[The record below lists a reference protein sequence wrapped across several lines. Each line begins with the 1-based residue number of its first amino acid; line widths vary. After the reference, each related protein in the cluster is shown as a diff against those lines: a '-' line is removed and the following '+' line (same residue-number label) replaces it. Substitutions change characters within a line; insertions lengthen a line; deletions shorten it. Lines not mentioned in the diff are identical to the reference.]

1 MLKRF
6 AFVTSALLLSFS
18 VTASADDI
26 EGDIESLDR
35 EARTLTVQGIVFHT
49 DDDTDYDDGLSSF
62 DDLEEGQKV
71 EIDFDYDGERH
82 LAKEIELED

>member
-1 MLKRF
+1 MLKPF
-6 AFVTSALLLSFS
+6 MALVSALMLTFAVS
-18 VTASADDI
+18 ASANDV
-26 EGDIESLDR
+26 EGKIESVDR

-71 EIDFDYDGERH
+71 EIDFEYDGERH

>member
-6 AFVTSALLLSFS
+6 ALLTSALLLTF
-18 VTASADDI
+18 AGAANADDI
-26 EGDIESLDR
+26 EGKIESLDR
-35 EARTLTVQGIVFHT
+35 EARTLTVQGIVFHA

-71 EIDFDYDGERH
+71 EIDFEYDGERH
-82 LAKEIELED
+82 LAREIELEE

>member
-1 MLKRF
+1 MLKRLAFF
-6 AFVTSALLLSFS
+6 ASTLMLTFAAAAHANDVKG
-18 VTASADDI
+18 
-26 EGDIESLDR
+26 EIESLDS
-35 EARTLTVQGIVFHT
+35 EGRTLTVQGIIFHT

-71 EIDFDYDGERH
+71 EVDFEYDGERH

>member
-1 MLKRF
+1 MLKPF
-6 AFVTSALLLSFS
+6 MALVSALMLTFAGS
-18 VTASADDI
+18 ASANDV
-26 EGDIESLDR
+26 EGKIESVDR

-71 EIDFDYDGERH
+71 EIDFEYDGERH